1 MDLGGCLFG
10 DKPGAPTF
18 EEYASTIVDVL
29 EAYQIS
35 KEVQLLV
42 EPGAAL
48 IASPVSYVCSVID
61 VKDIKDR
68 RLVFTDGSVKHV
80 ASQMKAPPFVSSLNT
95 KSSNLKEKQ
104 IVTGYTCIEMDRFLT
119 LDNQPELA
127 KGDRITIYNV
137 GAYTMSLTP
146 LFIEY
151 FPTVIVT
158 HENGNAEV
166 VREKWTTKE
175 FIQKSKL

>member
-1 MDLGGCLFG
+1 
-10 DKPGAPTF
+10 
-18 EEYASTIVDVL
+18 
-29 EAYQIS
+29 
-35 KEVQLLV
+35 
-42 EPGAAL
+42 
-48 IASPVSYVCSVID
+48 
-61 VKDIKDR
+61 
-68 RLVFTDGSVKHV
+68 
-80 ASQMKAPPFVSSLNT
+80 
-95 KSSNLKEKQ
+95 
-104 IVTGYTCIEMDRFLT
+104 MDRFLT

-137 GAYTMSLTP
+137 GAYTMSMNP

-158 HENGNAEV
+158 DENGNEEV